1 MSYRQAVLAI
11 GILGLFA
18 MALAPVALAKTIE
31 VPKDYSTIQA
41 AINAAQAGDLILI
54 APGTYKENLTIRKS
68 VELRG
73 SGPGVIVDGSRS
85 RSAPTILIQR
95 TRDVVIENLEI
106 TGGRRGIQVER
117 SRDVIIKNNLIHK
130 NRRQGILITENSQ
143 GAQIIENKIL
153 DTAPDEG
160 NVLGNGIILNGDKNA
175 RVVDNFIARSA
186 WSGLRLLSAV
196 AHIESNTF
204 EENQFYGIEIWP
216 NWVDSPDVP
225 SHATVLNNT
234 LKNNTRAG
242 IFITEESVAEIRS
255 NTILDTQAD
264 SDKQYGH
271 GIWVADGAQ
280 VSLAENI
287 ITGSQGHGLFFESGR
302 IALGANAVTASTG
315 CGIYIEDGVW
325 LTPTHSV
332 SLELLSNQQGAACG
346 TPRTLRGSSLSA
358 LASAALEPTEATAT
372 LIVRPGEKMS
382 VPVLVTYPGVL
393 KVRAVTLTQ
402 DASLVLSLFGP
413 GQETPYAQ
421 ARSPLPLSLAVEV
434 PSETITLGAR
444 WQVVIENRSETSA
457 LVNAQIS
464 VSTRVGSCKDITDE
478 FGILLDNAD
487 DAPPFSEPQC
497 AVLYSALR
505 AMPVEIRRTVR
516 SITNNPPDEQVAGTY
531 TGLGRI
537 NLFGPMLRR
546 TLSFVFI
553 HEMGHA
559 VQDLFVTSSQNA
571 RWREL
576 YRRSGKDLDNFVSD
590 YARTNDH
597 EDFAETFATYVDD
610 ALKLLQIARERA
622 ARGKSILLEKVKF
635 MAELFKQI
643 GPSDSISTLVYQVRL
658 KTDDERTRLLV
669 RRISVS
675 FDSEGLPIL
684 PPLIEW
690 EEF

>member
-1 MSYRQAVLAI
+1 MRKFWVLTVVLA
-11 GILGLFA
+11 
-18 MALAPVALAKTIE
+18 LAVVGVAPLVFAKTIE
-31 VPKDYSTIQA
+31 VPKDYQTIQA

-68 VELRG
+68 IELRG
-73 SGPGVIVDGSRS
+73 ADAGVIVDGLRS

-95 TRDVVIENLEI
+95 TRDVIIQNLEI

-117 SRDVIIKNNLIHK
+117 SQNVIIKNNLIQK
-130 NRRQGILITENSQ
+130 NRRQGILITNNSQ
-143 GAQIIENKIL
+143 NAQIIENRVL

-175 RVVDNFIARSA
+175 RVLNNFIARSA

-196 AHIESNTF
+196 AHIENNTF
-204 EENQFYGIEIWP
+204 EENRYYGIEIWP

-225 SHATVLNNT
+225 SQAAVLNNT
-234 LKNNTRAG
+234 LKNNVRAG
-242 IFITEESVAEIRS
+242 IFITEESVAEIHN
-255 NTILDTQAD
+255 NTILDTQAN

-280 VSLAENI
+280 VSLSENTI
-287 ITGSQGHGLFFESGR
+287 MGSQGHGLFFESGR
-302 IALGANAVTASTG
+302 IALGANTVTLSAG

-325 LTPTHSV
+325 LTPTRSA
-332 SLELLSNQQGAACG
+332 SLDLFDNQQGTACG
-346 TPRTLRGSSLSA
+346 TPRTLQG
-358 LASAALEPTEATAT
+358 ASTSTLTASTFEPTETAPT
-372 LIVRPGEKMS
+372 LIVRPGERIS
-382 VPVLVTYPGVL
+382 VPVKVTYAGLL

-413 GQETPYAQ
+413 GQETPIAQ
-421 ARSPLPLSLAVEV
+421 ARSPLPLSLNVEV
-434 PSETITLGAR
+434 SDDTIALGTR
-444 WQVVIENRSETSA
+444 WQTVVENRGETSV
-457 LVNAQIS
+457 LVNVQIS
-464 VSTRVGSCKDITDE
+464 APTRLGSCKDISDE
-478 FGILLDNAD
+478 FGILLDNAP
-487 DAPPFSEPQC
+487 DAPPFNEAQC
-497 AVLYSALR
+497 AVLYSSLR
-505 AMPVEIRRTVR
+505 AMPTEIRRTVT

-546 TLSFVFI
+546 TLSSVFI

-559 VQDLFVTSSQNA
+559 VQDRFVTGKQNA

-576 YRRSGKDLDNFVSD
+576 FRRSGQDLDNFVSD

-597 EDFAETFATYVDD
+597 EDFAETFMTYVDD
-610 ALKLLQIARERA
+610 ALGLLKVARERA
-622 ARGKSILLEKVKF
+622 TRGKPILLEKVKF
-635 MAELFKQI
+635 MAELFKQL
-643 GPSDSISTLVYQVRL
+643 GPDNSILTLVYQVRL
-658 KTDDERTRLLV
+658 KTDDERTRLLI
-669 RRISVS
+669 RRVSVS

-684 PPLIEW
+684 LALIEW